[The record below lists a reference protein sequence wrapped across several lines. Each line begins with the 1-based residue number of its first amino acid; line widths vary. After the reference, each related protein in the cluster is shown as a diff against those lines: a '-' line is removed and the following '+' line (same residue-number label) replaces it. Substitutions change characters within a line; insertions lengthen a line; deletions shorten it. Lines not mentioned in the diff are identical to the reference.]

1 MSKTIT
7 ITLPDDLASKV
18 RTRADAAGVKEST
31 WCYHAVM
38 AAALG
43 VALRPQPRPSGLAAA
58 DEETRAAVARS
69 GVEGRIGSTRKRRRK
84 SKGGDRG

>member
-7 ITLPDDLASKV
+7 ITLPDELAETVS
-18 RTRADAAGVKEST
+18 TLAAAAGVKDST

-43 VALRPQPRPSGLAAA
+43 VALRPEPRPSGLAAA

-69 GVEGRIGSTRKRRRK
+69 GVEGRIGSMRDRKMSRPT
-84 SKGGDRG
+84 D